1 MSLHQMARRLGWGV
15 ADQAVSSVSNVLVS
29 LVAAHALGAH
39 RFGAFSLA
47 FVTYAVVL
55 NASRGLATD
64 PLLVRFSGATVGR
77 WRDAVAGATATA
89 IAVGL
94 ACGGG
99 CVLLGLILPG
109 YVGQAFLALGVGL
122 PVLTLQDSWRFAFF
136 AAGRGKHA
144 LVLDLIW
151 TVLLLGG
158 LLALVLAHAEGVAA
172 CLLVFGASAVPSA
185 AYGLLLSGV
194 RPRPGRV
201 VSWVRDHQRLGARYL
216 IENIAVGFS
225 RQLRIIAVGA
235 AAGLAAV
242 GTVRAAEILM
252 GPFLVILMGIA
263 QVAVPEAS
271 EVLRSAP
278 RRLGRFCLL
287 IGGVQAGVAALWGAT
302 MLVVLPLGIGRLL
315 LGEDVWHG
323 TLPLVVPCTLGV
335 MLGCLSSGATSGV
348 RALGASPRSLLAQL
362 TASSLYVVGGGA
374 GAFLGGAVGSSWG
387 WAMAGAAGV
396 GVWWWQLRRAIAEH
410 TPEPVDVTPPAAV
423 GAV

>member
-1 MSLHQMARRLGWGV
+1 MSLHQMAGRLGWGV
-15 ADQAVSSVSNVLVS
+15 ADQGVSSVSNVLVS

-39 RFGAFSLA
+39 GFGAFSLA

-64 PLLVRFSGATVGR
+64 PLLVRFSGVAAGR
-77 WRDAVAGATATA
+77 WREAVAGATATA

-94 ACGGG
+94 ACGAG

-109 YVGQAFLALGVGL
+109 YVGRAFVALGVGL

-136 AAGRGKHA
+136 AAGRGRHA
-144 LVLDLIW
+144 FILDLIW
-151 TVLLLGG
+151 TVLLLGC
-158 LLALVLAHAEGVAA
+158 LLALVLGHAEGVGAN
-172 CLLVFGASAVPSA
+172 LLVFGASAAPSA

-194 RPRPGRV
+194 RPRLGLV

-271 EVLRSAP
+271 QVLRSAP

-287 IGGVQAGVAALWGAT
+287 IGGLQAGVAALWGAT
-302 MLVVLPLGIGRLL
+302 MLVVLPLGVGRLL

-348 RALGASPRSLLAQL
+348 RALGASPRSLFAQL
-362 TASSLYVVGGGA
+362 TASSLYVAGGGV
-374 GAFLGGAVGSSWG
+374 GAFLGGAVGSTWG
-387 WAMAGAAGV
+387 WAIAAAAGV

-410 TPEPVDVTPPAAV
+410 TPSPAELAPTAL
-423 GAV
+423 GAL

>member
-15 ADQAVSSVSNVLVS
+15 ADQAVSSASNVLVS
-29 LVAAHALGAH
+29 LAAAHALGGPG
-39 RFGAFSLA
+39 FGAFSLA

-64 PLLVRFSGATVGR
+64 PLLVRFSGVAADR
-77 WRDAVAGATATA
+77 WREAVAGATATA
-89 IAVGL
+89 LAVGL
-94 ACGGG
+94 VCGGG

-109 YVGQAFLALGVGL
+109 YVGPAFVALGVCL
-122 PVLTLQDSWRFAFF
+122 PGLTLQDSWRFAFF
-136 AAGRGKHA
+136 AAGRGRHA

-151 TVLLLGG
+151 TVLMIAG
-158 LLALVLAHAEGVAA
+158 LLALVLAHAESVAS
-172 CLLVFGASAVPSA
+172 CLLVFGASAAPAA

-194 RPRPGRV
+194 RPRLGLV
-201 VSWVRDHQRLGARYL
+201 VPWVREHQRLGARYL
-216 IENIAVGFS
+216 IENVAVGLS
-225 RQLRIIAVGA
+225 RQLRFVAVGA

-271 EVLRSAP
+271 QVLRTAP

-302 MLVVLPLGIGRLL
+302 MLVVLPLGVGPLL

-323 TLPLVVPCTLGV
+323 TLPLVIPCTLGV

-362 TASSLYVVGGGA
+362 TASFLYVAGGGV
-374 GAFLGGAVGSSWG
+374 GAFLGGAVGSTWG
-387 WAMAGAAGV
+387 WAIGAALGV

-410 TPEPVDVTPPAAV
+410 APAAAEATAPATL

>member
-15 ADQAVSSVSNVLVS
+15 ADQAVSSASNVLVS
-29 LVAAHALGAH
+29 LVAAHGLGAD

-64 PLLVRFSGATVGR
+64 PLLVRFSGPITGR
-77 WRDAVAGATATA
+77 WRAATAGATATA
-89 IAVGL
+89 TAVGL
-94 ACGGG
+94 VCGVI
-99 CVLLGLILPG
+99 CVLLGLVLPWD
-109 YVGQAFLALGVGL
+109 VGQGFIALGVGL
-122 PVLTLQDSWRFAFF
+122 PMLTLQDSWRFAFF
-136 AAGRGKHA
+136 AVGRGKQA
-144 LVLDLIW
+144 LILDLIW
-151 TVLLLGG
+151 AVLMVAG
-158 LLALVLAHAEGVAA
+158 LLALALTHTESVAS
-172 CLLVFGASAVPSA
+172 CLLVFGASSVPAA

-194 RPRPGRV
+194 RPRLGLVLP
-201 VSWVRDHQRLGARYL
+201 WVRDHQRLGARYL
-216 IENIAVGFS
+216 IENVAVGLS

-252 GPFLVILMGIA
+252 GPFLVVLMGIA

-271 EVLRSAP
+271 QVLRSSP
-278 RRLGRFCLL
+278 RRLARFCLL
-287 IGGVQAGVAALWGAT
+287 IGGVQAGVAALWGVA
-302 MLVVLPLGIGRLL
+302 MLVVLPLGAGSLL

-323 TLPLVVPCTLGV
+323 TLPLVIPSTVGV

-348 RALGASPRSLLAQL
+348 RALGASPRSLRAQL
-362 TASSLYVVGGGA
+362 TASFLYVAGGGI
-374 GAFLGGAVGSSWG
+374 GAFLGGAVGSTWG
-387 WAMAGAAGV
+387 WAISAALGV

-410 TPEPVDVTPPAAV
+410 APASAEVTTPAAV